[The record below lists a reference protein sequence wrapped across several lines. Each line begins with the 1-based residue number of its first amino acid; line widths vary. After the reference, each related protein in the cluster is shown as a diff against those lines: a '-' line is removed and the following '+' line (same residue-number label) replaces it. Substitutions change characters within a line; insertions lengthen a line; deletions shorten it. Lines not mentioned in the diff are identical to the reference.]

1 MEMHQVRYF
10 LAVARTLNFTRAA
23 DECNVTQPSLTR
35 AIQKLED
42 EFGGLLFRRER
53 ALTHLTDLG
62 REMLPHLQRTYE
74 AAQAARALAQE
85 FGKAQ
90 VAPLSLGIQSNIAT
104 PVLSRV
110 LGEVARQLAGL
121 ELRLVDGGFAELM
134 EATLHGD
141 LDLVILERREGS
153 PDRFEAWGL
162 YRQPYRIALP
172 AAHRLASA
180 TEVRL
185 GDLHAEAWIATDDD
199 RGEFSSL
206 CGLAGVAPAVAHR
219 VTGSASAAPLVAAGL
234 GCALVPDGLATAGD
248 LVVRP
253 LADADIGRTIQL
265 GAIAGRRRSV
275 AAEAFVRAARARS
288 WASD

>member
-62 REMLPHLQRTYE
+62 REMLPHLQRTYD

-90 VAPLSLGIQSNIAT
+90 VAPLSLGVQRSIAT
-104 PVLSRV
+104 PVLSAV
-110 LGEVARQLAGL
+110 LGDVARQLAGL
-121 ELRLVDGGFAELM
+121 ELRLVDGGFVELM
-134 EATLHGD
+134 EATLRGD
-141 LDLVILERREGS
+141 LDLVIVERRDGA
-153 PDRFEAWGL
+153 PDRFEAWEL
-162 YRQPYRIALP
+162 YCQPYRLALP
-172 AAHRLASA
+172 ATHRLAA
-180 TEVRL
+180 LDEIRL
-185 GDLHAEAWIATDDD
+185 SDLHAEAWIASDDD
-199 RGEFSSL
+199 SSEFGSL
-206 CGLAGVAPAVAHR
+206 CGLAGVSPAVAHR
-219 VTGSASAAPLVAAGL
+219 VSGSGSVTPLVAAGL
-234 GCALVPDGLATAGD
+234 GCALVPDGHAAAG
-248 LVVRP
+248 VVTRP

-265 GAIAGRRRSV
+265 GAIAGRKRSV
-275 AAEAFVRAARARS
+275 AVDAFVRAARARS
-288 WASD
+288 WTP

>member
-62 REMLPHLQRTYE
+62 REMLPHLQRTYD

-90 VAPLSLGIQSNIAT
+90 VAPLSLGVQRSIAT
-104 PVLSRV
+104 PVLSAV

-141 LDLVILERREGS
+141 LDFVIVERRDGA
-153 PDRFEAWGL
+153 PDRFEAWEL
-162 YRQPYRIALP
+162 YRQPYRVALP
-172 AAHRLASA
+172 AAHRLAAADSI
-180 TEVRL
+180 RL
-185 GDLHAEAWIATDDD
+185 GDLHAEPWIGSDEDG
-199 RGEFSSL
+199 GEFGSL
-206 CGLAGVAPAVAHR
+206 CGLAGVAPVIAHR
-219 VTGSASAAPLVAAGL
+219 VAGSASATPLVAAGL
-234 GCALVPDGLATAGD
+234 GCALVPDGPAAEG
-248 LVVRP
+248 VVIRP
-253 LADADIGRTIQL
+253 LADADIGRTILL

-288 WASD
+288 WAG